1 MSIDNCKFQFVDI
14 GKFEFGEARRFR
26 MKKYIVLILGILLL
40 IISFIWM
47 ILSETSTGPFLV
59 LSAISRATIA
69 EGIHQVRKNGY

>member
-1 MSIDNCKFQFVDI
+1 MHE
-14 GKFEFGEARRFR
+14 FEFGEAKRFR

-59 LSAISRATIA
+59 LSAISGAKIA

>member
-1 MSIDNCKFQFVDI
+1 
-14 GKFEFGEARRFR
+14 

-59 LSAISRATIA
+59 LSAISGATIA
-69 EGIHQVRKNGY
+69 EGIHQVKKNDY

>member
-1 MSIDNCKFQFVDI
+1 
-14 GKFEFGEARRFR
+14 

-59 LSAISRATIA
+59 LSEISGATIA

>member
-1 MSIDNCKFQFVDI
+1 
-14 GKFEFGEARRFR
+14 

-59 LSAISRATIA
+59 LSEISGATIA
-69 EGIHQVRKNGY
+69 EGIHQVRKMVIESNIRFEFGGLNYVE